1 MNESAFY
8 HRCIVPRGGLGLSV
22 VGSLSGLPFFEQQKL
37 WKSWSVVGAKKKKKK
52 KKNCRRKV
60 CMLQE
65 GTCVYSQVQMWNGQ
79 PRTAS

>member
-8 HRCIVPRGGLGLSV
+8 HRCIVPGGGLGLSV

-37 WKSWSVVGAKKKKKK
+37 WKSWSVVGE
-52 KKNCRRKV
+52 KNNNKLCRKV

-65 GTCVYSQVQMWNGQ
+65 VNLCVQ
-79 PRTAS
+79 PGANVEYIQLADN